1 MEDTRKLN
9 YTELNS
15 QASMEDMR
23 LSHARFVGCDYGG
36 ISLADSWLTH
46 AQLSGE
52 VPRRPACTCS
62 PLARGSSLDTPGDS
76 LRPQVLDG
84 ANLDHARL
92 MHANLTGAS
101 LVNTASG
108 A

>member
-1 MEDTRKLN
+1 
-9 YTELNS
+9 
-15 QASMEDMR
+15 MEDMR

-36 ISLADSWLTH
+36 VSLADSWLTH

-52 VPRRPACTCS
+52 
-62 PLARGSSLDTPGDS
+62 
-76 LRPQVLDG
+76 VLDG

-101 LVNTASG
+101 LVNAASCASHPRLWRMAG
-108 A
+108 RE